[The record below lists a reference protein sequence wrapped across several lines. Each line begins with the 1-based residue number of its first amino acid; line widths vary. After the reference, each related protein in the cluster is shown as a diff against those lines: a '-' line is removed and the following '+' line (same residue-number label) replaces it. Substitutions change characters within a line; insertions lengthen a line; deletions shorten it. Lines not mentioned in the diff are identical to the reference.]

1 MSTIFK
7 EVISLKDNN
16 IYLISKSFEAII
28 ADILSYLLEDNNTN
42 QIKNKIEIL
51 NYLEELFKAVDYNSE
66 IFLSKSSYGKNN
78 LNIFEIIIHEFIL
91 NTKQNSNSNEDSK
104 SIEEYHEELKNIFS
118 ILLSKISLDKK
129 TYHYIFSFL
138 INYINKKNNDI
149 EKDEK
154 LNSEHI
160 SNVIE
165 LLQIF
170 YQYAQ
175 NVDEPYNYF
184 YFNNFNEN
192 NEENKSEY
200 IIKIKNRD
208 NLNRKKI
215 LNLDDSFNILI
226 FIKLVPNELKKSFEI
241 NQSHY
246 SDLFELNF
254 ADQSKNISFN
264 IDYGN
269 NLTNNLSNEKIMKLE
284 ENKYINILF
293 KFILKESLKIEIYI
307 DNKKIDFKNDQIP
320 IKDTEKQKI
329 KEKYEITSIDF
340 FRNFLGECSNIILF
354 KNKKNE
360 GIPRFFLEMQTVE
373 KKKPTSMAAL
383 FDDMSK
389 NKNEKN
395 VTQELLFK
403 KEYKNGIFKED
414 LFNILLKSEL
424 RDDVEQNTIE
434 KLCKNKD
441 KTPINYIKEFME
453 KIIAIYMPSRVEIPE
468 VAGNKN
474 IKNSPSI
481 ILKDSINNLDAI
493 FTKSKLDDENISN
506 SNGIHLFNS
515 IIDDMNNLGGLNH
528 LIPIIELMSKY
539 SEELL
544 TTENICKLFN
554 LIILI
559 FVPYYRNSLKNEKYS
574 NFFFNLSFFLEKIP
588 DKYYNN
594 ALCDN
599 IINLSQ
605 ILLSLMSDD
614 NYSKLNNQYQ
624 NYILFN
630 EKLLYKFE
638 IPEKNKILEQ
648 IKSVL
653 NSAYS
658 NNKGDD
664 LNIDI
669 MKIINILLYYDKD
682 IYNKFCCK
690 EHKEYFTSSNTEVMS
705 PELKEIIKPLK
716 DILKIFFKKYNNET
730 QLIIKENKNSSELS
744 KTGYDLINL
753 FEIITMNISPCLQK
767 MIIELFFEFF
777 NENINQ
783 AYKHVNLIDKDG
795 KIFNICLFII
805 KTSIFDI
812 KIDVLNLIYLL
823 AKMKNNLTKS
833 DNSIKNKNDKNEK
846 EIMPSVS
853 LLGLKE
859 IFMNNYIIP
868 YYLFPKEELKN
879 IKMDKIKKNFYILM
893 VFNIT
898 I

>member
-1 MSTIFK
+1 
-7 EVISLKDNN
+7 
-16 IYLISKSFEAII
+16 
-28 ADILSYLLEDNNTN
+28 
-42 QIKNKIEIL
+42 
-51 NYLEELFKAVDYNSE
+51 
-66 IFLSKSSYGKNN
+66 
-78 LNIFEIIIHEFIL
+78 
-91 NTKQNSNSNEDSK
+91 
-104 SIEEYHEELKNIFS
+104 
-118 ILLSKISLDKK
+118 
-129 TYHYIFSFL
+129 
-138 INYINKKNNDI
+138 
-149 EKDEK
+149 
-154 LNSEHI
+154 
-160 SNVIE
+160 
-165 LLQIF
+165 
-170 YQYAQ
+170 
-175 NVDEPYNYF
+175 
-184 YFNNFNEN
+184 
-192 NEENKSEY
+192 
-200 IIKIKNRD
+200 
-208 NLNRKKI
+208 
-215 LNLDDSFNILI
+215 
-226 FIKLVPNELKKSFEI
+226 
-241 NQSHY
+241 
-246 SDLFELNF
+246 
-254 ADQSKNISFN
+254 
-264 IDYGN
+264 
-269 NLTNNLSNEKIMKLE
+269 
-284 ENKYINILF
+284 
-293 KFILKESLKIEIYI
+293 
-307 DNKKIDFKNDQIP
+307 
-320 IKDTEKQKI
+320 
-329 KEKYEITSIDF
+329 
-340 FRNFLGECSNIILF
+340 
-354 KNKKNE
+354 
-360 GIPRFFLEMQTVE
+360 
-373 KKKPTSMAAL
+373 
-383 FDDMSK
+383 
-389 NKNEKN
+389 
-395 VTQELLFK
+395 
-403 KEYKNGIFKED
+403 
-414 LFNILLKSEL
+414 
-424 RDDVEQNTIE
+424 
-434 KLCKNKD
+434 
-441 KTPINYIKEFME
+441 
-453 KIIAIYMPSRVEIPE
+453 
-468 VAGNKN
+468 
-474 IKNSPSI
+474 
-481 ILKDSINNLDAI
+481 
-493 FTKSKLDDENISN
+493 
-506 SNGIHLFNS
+506 
-515 IIDDMNNLGGLNH
+515 
-528 LIPIIELMSKY
+528 MSKY

-753 FEIITMNISPCLQK
+753 FEILTMNISPCLQK

-879 IKMDKIKKNFYILM
+879 IKMDKIKKNFYINGLQYNYINKSEIENKLFINYDKKKLNELLLDIYKNIYKPFKESLLFQINLNLL
-893 VFNIT
+893 VKIVSKGDISLNILFFQHLTQEKNKFNEICQNQALLHYLIET
-898 I
+898 YFQGYIIKSTNYDKNKFMSKFYFSENLKDIKNEIDLINKLSNELLINIFKKNIYKLDYLLTWSKYYNEICQNNSKIAYETFKEFI